1 MKLIE
6 HYLDSL
12 ETYLPDEMK
21 QDVRDELTASLM
33 GQVEDSQEEL
43 GRELTSNEIEALLK
57 KLGHPMQV
65 ASAYQAKQHLVGP
78 DYFPAYRKA
87 LEIALALTVIVSIV
101 LSVST
106 AFSGRSVIGV
116 GINIFADILH
126 SGLYVFALVTL
137 VFYLMESYNADLSK
151 IYAWSPKDLHF
162 NSKRLGLSRLE
173 TGFELIASVLFIA
186 WWNNVIP
193 TTSYGWV
200 SNETAKISLSAEW
213 QSVFLSVNIIIAL
226 SIAIGVYK
234 FVLATWDRFSL
245 VSEILLSLATV
256 VIIVQ
261 ILQFDQ
267 FITLSAPLEENA
279 TLSKLIAH
287 FDMVIYSILA
297 IIAAIS
303 VWDIFSNTRKLRS

>member
-43 GRELTSNEIEALLK
+43 GRELTSDEIEALLK

-65 ASAYQAKQHLVGP
+65 ASAYQPNQHLVGS

-87 LEIALALTVIVSIV
+87 LEIALALTVVITIV
-101 LSVST
+101 LSVFT
-106 AFSGRSVIGV
+106 AISGRSVIGV

-126 SGLYVFALVTL
+126 NGLYVFALVTL
-137 VFYLMESYNADLSK
+137 IFYLMESYNADLSK
-151 IYAWSPKDLHF
+151 VYAWSPKDLRF

-173 TGFELIASVLFIA
+173 TGFELIASVLFLA
-186 WWNNVIP
+186 WWNNIIP
-193 TTSYGWV
+193 SLTYGLI
-200 SNETAKISLSAEW
+200 SSETAKVSLSADW
-213 QSVFLSVNIIIAL
+213 QSVYWSVNIIIAL
-226 SIAIGVYK
+226 GIAIGIYK

-245 VSEILLSLATV
+245 VSEIILSLATL
-256 VIIVQ
+256 VIIAQ

-267 FITLSAPLEENA
+267 FISLNAPLDENMF
-279 TLSKLIAH
+279 LVKVIAH
-287 FDMVIYSILA
+287 FDKVIYSILA
-297 IIAAIS
+297 IVAAVS
-303 VWDIFSNTRKLRS
+303 AWDIFSNTRKLRV